1 MTFVRFMA
9 PKLVGAVIT
18 LLIALSLAF
27 FLARTAGDPARNILG
42 EFATEEQVLEKQIEL
57 GLDKPLPVQFGNYL
71 GQLATFDL
79 GDSLRYSR
87 PNWELILGRFPST
100 IQLTVAG
107 MLIATLIGLPLGI
120 VAALKEGRAWDR
132 ISVFVAL
139 FGQSIPLFWLGL
151 MFILLFA
158 VAWGWLPAG
167 QSGTWQHLVL
177 PAVTLSVLPM
187 ARIARLTR
195 SSLSEVL
202 EETYITSARARGL
215 KERTVVITH
224 AIRNAALPVVTI
236 MGLQAGTLLSGAVT
250 VEFVFAWPGLGTL
263 ATQAVQF
270 RDFSLVQA
278 IVIVGAVTFVVINL
292 TVDLLYGI
300 IDPRI
305 REQGS

>member
-1 MTFVRFMA
+1 VSFVRFMA
-9 PKLVGAVIT
+9 PKLLGAAIT

-27 FLARTAGDPARNILG
+27 FLARAAGDPARNILG
-42 EFATEEQVLEKQIEL
+42 EFATEEQVLAKQIEL
-57 GLDKPLPVQFGNYL
+57 GLDKPLPVQFVNYL
-71 GQLATFDL
+71 GQLGSFDL
-79 GDSLRYSR
+79 GKSLRYSR
-87 PNWELILGRFPST
+87 PNWELIVGRFPSS
-100 IQLTVAG
+100 IQLTVVA
-107 MLIATLIGLPLGI
+107 MLIATIVGLPLG
-120 VAALKEGRAWDR
+120 VLAALKEGRIWDR
-132 ISVFVAL
+132 VSVFVAL

-187 ARIARLTR
+187 ARIARLAR

-215 KERTVVITH
+215 RERTVVITH
-224 AIRNAALPVVTI
+224 ALRNAALPVVTI

-278 IVIVGAVTFVVINL
+278 IVIVGAVSFVLINL

>member
-1 MTFVRFMA
+1 MSFVRFMA
-9 PKLVGAVIT
+9 PKLLGALIT
-18 LLIALSLAF
+18 LLLALSLAF

-42 EFATEEQVLEKQIEL
+42 EFATEEQVLAKQIEL
-57 GLDKPLPVQFGNYL
+57 GLDKPLPVQFVNYL
-71 GQLATFDL
+71 GQLGSFDL
-79 GDSLRYSR
+79 GKSLRYSR
-87 PNWELILGRFPST
+87 PNWELILGRFPSS
-100 IQLTVAG
+100 IQLTLAA
-107 MLIATLIGLPLGI
+107 MLIATLIGLPLGV
-120 VAALKEGRAWDR
+120 VAALKEGKIWDR

-139 FGQSIPLFWLGL
+139 LGQSIPLFWLGL

-187 ARIARLTR
+187 ARIARLIR

-202 EETYITSARARGL
+202 EETYITSARAQGL
-215 KERTVVITH
+215 KERTVVVAH

-278 IVIVGAVTFVVINL
+278 IVIVGAVTFVLINL

>member
-87 PNWELILGRFPST
+87 SNWELILGRFPAT

-107 MLIATLIGLPLGI
+107 MLLATLIGLPLGI

-177 PAVTLSVLPM
+177 PALTLSVLPM

>member
-1 MTFVRFMA
+1 MSFVRFMA
-9 PKLVGAVIT
+9 PKLVGALIT

-57 GLDKPLPVQFGNYL
+57 GLDKPLPVQFANYL

-87 PNWELILGRFPST
+87 PNWELILGRFPAT
-100 IQLTVAG
+100 IQLTLAG

-120 VAALKEGRAWDR
+120 VAALKEGRIWDR
-132 ISVFVAL
+132 MSVFVAL

-215 KERTVVITH
+215 RERTVIITH

-236 MGLQAGTLLSGAVT
+236 MGLQAGALLSGAVT

-278 IVIVGAVTFVVINL
+278 IVIVGALTFVVINL

-305 REQGS
+305 REQAS

>member
-1 MTFVRFMA
+1 M
-9 PKLVGAVIT
+9 
-18 LLIALSLAF
+18 
-27 FLARTAGDPARNILG
+27 
-42 EFATEEQVLEKQIEL
+42 
-57 GLDKPLPVQFGNYL
+57 PVQFGSYL

-79 GDSLRYSR
+79 GSSLRYSR
-87 PNWELILGRFPST
+87 PNWELILGRFPAT

-120 VAALKEGRAWDR
+120 VAALKEGKVWDR

-167 QSGTWQHLVL
+167 LSGTWQHLVL

-215 KERTVVITH
+215 KERTVVFTH

-278 IVIVGAVTFVVINL
+278 IVIVGAITFVVINL

>member
-1 MTFVRFMA
+1 MSFVRFMA
-9 PKLVGAVIT
+9 PKLLGALIT

-42 EFATEEQVLEKQIEL
+42 EFATEEQVLDKQIEL
-57 GLDKPLPVQFGNYL
+57 GLDKPLPVQFVNYL
-71 GQLATFDL
+71 GQLASFDL
-79 GDSLRYSR
+79 GKSLRYSR
-87 PNWELILGRFPST
+87 PNWELILGRFPSS
-100 IQLTVAG
+100 IQLTLAA
-107 MLIATLIGLPLGI
+107 MLIATLIGLPLGV
-120 VAALKEGRAWDR
+120 VAALKEGKIWDR
-132 ISVFVAL
+132 VSVFVAL
-139 FGQSIPLFWLGL
+139 LGQSIPLFWLGL

-187 ARIARLTR
+187 ARIARLSR

-202 EETYITSARARGL
+202 EETYITSARAQGL
-215 KERTVVITH
+215 KERTVVVAH

-278 IVIVGAVTFVVINL
+278 IVIVGAVTFVLINL

>member
-9 PKLVGAVIT
+9 PKLVGAAIT

-57 GLDKPLPVQFGNYL
+57 GLDRPLPVQFANYL

-79 GDSLRYSR
+79 GTSLRYSR
-87 PNWELILGRFPST
+87 PNLELILGRFPAT

-107 MLIATLIGLPLGI
+107 MLIATLIGLPLGM
-120 VAALKEGRAWDR
+120 VAALKEGRIWDR

-167 QSGTWQHLVL
+167 QSGTWAHLVL

-236 MGLQAGTLLSGAVT
+236 MGLQAGALLSGAVT

-278 IVIVGAVTFVVINL
+278 IVIVGAITFVLINL
-292 TVDLLYGI
+292 TVDLIYGI

-305 REQGS
+305 REQAS

>member
-18 LLIALSLAF
+18 LLIAMSLAF

-57 GLDKPLPVQFGNYL
+57 GLDKPLPVQFANYL

-79 GDSLRYSR
+79 GSSLRYSR
-87 PNWELILGRFPST
+87 PNLELILGRFPAT

-120 VAALKEGRAWDR
+120 VAALKEGKIWDR

-278 IVIVGAVTFVVINL
+278 IVIVGAITFVLINL
-292 TVDLLYGI
+292 TVDLVYGI

-305 REQGS
+305 REQAS

>member
-1 MTFVRFMA
+1 MSFVRFMA
-9 PKLVGAVIT
+9 PKLVGALIT

-57 GLDKPLPVQFGNYL
+57 GLDKPLPVQFANYL

-87 PNWELILGRFPST
+87 PNWELILGRFPAT
-100 IQLTVAG
+100 IQLTLAG
-107 MLIATLIGLPLGI
+107 MLIATLVGLPLGI
-120 VAALKEGRAWDR
+120 VAALKEGRIWDR
-132 ISVFVAL
+132 MSVFVAL

-215 KERTVVITH
+215 RERTVIITH

-236 MGLQAGTLLSGAVT
+236 MGLQAGALLSGAVT

-278 IVIVGAVTFVVINL
+278 IVIVGALTFVVINL

-305 REQGS
+305 REQAS

>member
-87 PNWELILGRFPST
+87 PNWELILGRFPAT

-120 VAALKEGRAWDR
+120 VAALREGRAWDR
-132 ISVFVAL
+132 VSVFVAL

>member
-9 PKLVGAVIT
+9 PKLVGAGIT

-57 GLDKPLPVQFGNYL
+57 GLDKPLPVQFSDYL

-79 GDSLRYSR
+79 GASLRYSR
-87 PNWELILGRFPST
+87 PNLELILGRFPAT
-100 IQLTVAG
+100 IQLTVAAL
-107 MLIATLIGLPLGI
+107 LIATLIGLPLGM
-120 VAALKEGRAWDR
+120 VAALKEGKIWDR

-215 KERTVVITH
+215 KERTVVVTH

-236 MGLQAGTLLSGAVT
+236 MGLQAGALLSGAVT

-278 IVIVGAVTFVVINL
+278 IVIVGAITFVLINL
-292 TVDLLYGI
+292 TVDLIYGI

-305 REQGS
+305 REQAS

>member
-9 PKLVGAVIT
+9 PKLVGAAIT

-57 GLDKPLPVQFGNYL
+57 GLDKPLPVQFANYL

-79 GDSLRYSR
+79 GTSLRYSR
-87 PNWELILGRFPST
+87 PNLELILGRFPAT

-120 VAALKEGRAWDR
+120 VAALKEGRIWDR

-270 RDFSLVQA
+270 RDFTLVQA
-278 IVIVGAVTFVVINL
+278 IVIVGAITFVLINL
-292 TVDLLYGI
+292 TVDVIYGI

-305 REQGS
+305 REQAS